1 MTESPRFLPNAGV
14 AQSAFTGGAICGKL
28 ARALWAQGSH
38 DMAIE
43 LKIAAFGALLLLIHI
58 FSAVH
63 LKTKQYGRK
72 WNVGA
77 RDETLPPLGPMAGRL
92 ARAQA
97 NFQETFPIA
106 VVALLGVVI
115 AGRNSAWT
123 ALGGWIWLGA
133 RTIYLPLYAAG
144 VPVVRT
150 LVFAVSL
157 VGLGMVLAPLLFG

>member
-1 MTESPRFLPNAGV
+1 
-14 AQSAFTGGAICGKL
+14 
-28 ARALWAQGSH
+28 
-38 DMAIE
+38 MAVE
-43 LKIAAFGALLLLIHI
+43 LKIAALGALLLLVHI
-58 FSAVH
+58 FAAVH

-77 RDETLPPLGPMAGRL
+77 RDESLPPLDPVAGRL

-106 VVALLGVVI
+106 IVALLGVVI
-115 AGRNSAWT
+115 AGRTSALT

-133 RTIYLPLYAAG
+133 RTTYLPLYAFG

-150 LVFAVSL
+150 GVFTISIAGLAMVLWPLL
-157 VGLGMVLAPLLFG
+157 VG